1 MVTLSP
7 VGAQGKPPKRAEVIV
22 HQLEA
27 LILEGALKAGDRLPS
42 ERALVA
48 QLGVSRASLREAI
61 QQLAARGLLVS
72 QQGGGTYVT
81 NRLEAVF
88 SDPWQPLL
96 SAHPHVRRDVLEF
109 RRTLEGAMAECAA
122 QRATE
127 ADRARLAVLL
137 AELETAFAGEDLLAL
152 SRTDVAFHQ
161 AIAEAAHNVLFAHL
175 SASLLTMLK
184 AHVRDNIANLFAV
197 APVSAQL
204 LAQHRAIWRAIQA
217 RDPAAARAAAEAH
230 IDFVDDTLNAMQA
243 KQGRGGVCWS
253 GGRCSEISGKAQKGA
268 GRESAHVALEK

>member
-109 RRTLEGAMAECAA
+109 RRTLEGATAN
-122 QRATE
+122 
-127 ADRARLAVLL
+127 RLAI
-137 AELETAFAGEDLLAL
+137 L
-152 SRTDVAFHQ
+152 SRTWTLSMVNKLADKWANNTLCAAS
-161 AIAEAAHNVLFAHL
+161 AIA
-175 SASLLTMLK
+175 
-184 AHVRDNIANLFAV
+184 
-197 APVSAQL
+197 
-204 LAQHRAIWRAIQA
+204 W
-217 RDPAAARAAAEAH
+217 
-230 IDFVDDTLNAMQA
+230 
-243 KQGRGGVCWS
+243 
-253 GGRCSEISGKAQKGA
+253 
-268 GRESAHVALEK
+268 